1 MNDYALQSSSLAHIT
16 YPMRE
21 GACLETSQGG
31 LPGLLR
37 IPGFI
42 LPTFFSYD
50 NEIAMKINS
59 ILLGQIFVFTEVG
72 LVEEGCRGCKT

>member
-16 YPMRE
+16 YPIRK
-21 GACLETSQGG
+21 GVGLKTSQRG
-31 LPGLLR
+31 LPGVLIIL
-37 IPGFI
+37 GFI

-50 NEIAMKINS
+50 NEIAMKINL
-59 ILLGQIFVFTEVG
+59 ILLGQIFAFAEVR